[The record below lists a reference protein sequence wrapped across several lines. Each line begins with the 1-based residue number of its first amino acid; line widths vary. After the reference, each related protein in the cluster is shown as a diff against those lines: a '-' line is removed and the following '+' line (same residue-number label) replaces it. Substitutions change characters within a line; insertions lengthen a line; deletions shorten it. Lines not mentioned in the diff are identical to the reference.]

1 MDVFIQFS
9 EGDPGS
15 PVYVNDPTILG
26 QTKPIEVLPLPEHS
40 ALIYIYQDPATN
52 ETAFH
57 PVQADQHCH
66 RYGILNEANLRL
78 FRKYPNNSF
87 YIDKLFFTLTIR
99 NGHGAINCNTF
110 SAKFFPTSATAY
122 SYGGTNGKGSYGCP
136 SGFVGVGYLCFIFP
150 IQNPALQS
158 EMVDRCKDLD
168 AIPYAPLN
176 LVQNIVVKGLAK
188 NTV

>member
-66 RYGILNEANLRL
+66 RYGILNEANLRFL
-78 FRKYPNNSF
+78 SHFENIQTTHS
-87 YIDKLFFTLTIR
+87 IL
-99 NGHGAINCNTF
+99 INHF
-110 SAKFFPTSATAY
+110 LLLP
-122 SYGGTNGKGSYGCP
+122 
-136 SGFVGVGYLCFIFP
+136 L
-150 IQNPALQS
+150 
-158 EMVDRCKDLD
+158 EMDMVL
-168 AIPYAPLN
+168 
-176 LVQNIVVKGLAK
+176 
-188 NTV
+188 